1 MRSMKRLLAMFGL
14 IAATLM
20 MSAGAVASDAPVLD
34 RILKNGEIRV
44 GMSGNQPPFNARSRQ
59 GGLIGL
65 EVDLANQLAA
75 AMGVKL
81 KIVNKPF
88 GDLLATLDKG
98 DVDIV
103 MSGVGITAGRS
114 AKYAFAGPY
123 LMSGKS
129 ILTKSSTLA
138 AAKSADEINK
148 ADVRFAALENSTSQE
163 FVEKY
168 LPDSK
173 LVKIKD
179 YDDGVQMVLDGKVE
193 ALVADMPICVLSV
206 LRYPDQGLATLSRP
220 MTVEPVGIAIPAGDP
235 QLLNMLENY
244 LHALEGMGFMAEL
257 RKVWMQ
263 DGAWIAALP

>member
-1 MRSMKRLLAMFGL
+1 MRSMKRLLAMFGVL
-14 IAATLM
+14 AATMM
-20 MSAGAVASDAPVLD
+20 MSAGAAASDAPVLD

-114 AKYAFAGPY
+114 ARYAFAGPY
-123 LMSGKS
+123 VMSGKS

-148 ADVRFAALENSTSQE
+148 ADVRFAALENSTRTTTTASRWCSTARSRRWSRTCRSAC
-163 FVEKY
+163 Y
-168 LPDSK
+168 RS
-173 LVKIKD
+173 
-179 YDDGVQMVLDGKVE
+179 
-193 ALVADMPICVLSV
+193 SV
-206 LRYPDQGLATLSRP
+206 IRIR
-220 MTVEPVGIAIPAGDP
+220 
-235 QLLNMLENY
+235 
-244 LHALEGMGFMAEL
+244 
-257 RKVWMQ
+257 
-263 DGAWIAALP
+263 AWRRCRGR

>member
-1 MRSMKRLLAMFGL
+1 MRSMKRLLAMVGVV
-14 IAATLM
+14 AATLM
-20 MSAGAVASDAPVLD
+20 ISAGAVAADAPVLD

-88 GDLLATLDKG
+88 GDLLETLDKG

-103 MSGVGITAGRS
+103 MSGMGITAGRS
-114 AKYAFAGPY
+114 ARYAFAGPY

-138 AAKSADEINK
+138 AAKGADDINR
-148 ADVRFAALENSTSQE
+148 ADASFAALENSTSQE

-168 LPDSK
+168 LPDAK
-173 LVKIKD
+173 LVKIKN
-179 YDDGVQMVLDGKVE
+179 YDEGVQMVLDGKVE

-206 LRYPDQGLATLSRP
+206 LRYPDQGLTTLSRP
-220 MTVEPVGIAIPAGDP
+220 MTVEPVGIAVPAKDG
-235 QLLNMLENY
+235 QLLNLLDNY
-244 LHALEGMGFMAEL
+244 LEALEGMGYMGEL
-257 RKVWMQ
+257 RRVWMQ